1 MATGIT
7 LDTID
12 DESAYLTVAEFKNA
26 PTSLDINN
34 LVSGGN
40 QAAQDAEL
48 ANVIL
53 RASSYMNEYLNQN
66 LVAKRN
72 TETQRVRLNTQGY
85 VALHPNNNP
94 IIALESFLYGANP
107 NDLQTLTD
115 PSQCWFEAQQV
126 LVPLSQMAATYS
138 SAGPLSFGSVS
149 STRQQLFVKY
159 TYVAGYVN
167 TAIVTATA
175 AATSLTVASGL
186 GIVAGGSLRIYD
198 GANSEI
204 VTVASTYTY
213 GSTTVPLTS
222 ALVSTH
228 AAGVA
233 IGNLPNAIKQAA
245 ILLTSAFIRIR
256 GDKSNTM
263 QITTRAQGSE
273 IQGATRYGSEIQLA
287 LDMVNLYRR
296 IR

>member
-1 MATGIT
+1 MAVGIT
-7 LDTID
+7 PDTS
-12 DESAYLTVAEFKNA
+12 DEDAYLSVAEFKNA

-48 ANVIL
+48 ANVIS

-66 LVAKRN
+66 LVANRY
-72 TETQRVRLNTQGY
+72 TETQRVRVNNQGY
-85 VALHPNNNP
+85 LALHPNNNP
-94 IIALESFLYGANP
+94 IIALEALYYGASP
-107 NDLQTLTD
+107 NNLQTLTD
-115 PSQCWFEAQQV
+115 PSQAWFESQQ
-126 LVPLSQMAATYS
+126 LLIPLSQMSATYS
-138 SAGPLSFGSVS
+138 STGPLSFGSAAP
-149 STRQQLFVKY
+149 RQQLFTKY
-159 TYVAGYVN
+159 TYVSGYVN
-167 TAIVTATA
+167 TSIVTATS
-175 AATSLTVASGL
+175 AATSLTVKSGL
-186 GIVAGGSLRIYD
+186 GIVAGMTLHIYD
-198 GANSEI
+198 GSLSEMA
-204 VTVASTYTY
+204 TVASTYTY

-233 IGNLPNAIKQAA
+233 IGNLPTAIKQAA
-245 ILLTSAFIRIR
+245 ILVTTAFLRLR

-263 QITTRAQGSE
+263 NITTTAQTSNATASNRFGSD
-273 IQGATRYGSEIQLA
+273 IQLA

>member
-1 MATGIT
+1 MAVGIT
-7 LDTID
+7 SDTFN
-12 DESAYLTVAEFKNA
+12 ESTYLTVAEFKNA
-26 PTSLDINN
+26 PTSLDVNN

-40 QAAQDAEL
+40 QATQDAEL

-53 RASSYMNEYLNQN
+53 RACSYLNEYLNQN
-66 LVAKRN
+66 LVANRE
-72 TETQRVRLNTQGY
+72 TETQRTRITNQGY

-94 IIALESFLYGANP
+94 IVALESFQYGTSP
-107 NDLQTLTD
+107 NNLQAITD
-115 PSQCWFEAQQV
+115 CSQAWFEAQQ
-126 LVPLSQMAATYS
+126 LIIPLSQMTLTYS
-138 SAGPLSFGSVS
+138 SAGPLSFGSAAP
-149 STRQQLFVKY
+149 RQQIFTKY

-167 TAIVTATA
+167 TTIATATA
-175 AATSLTVASGL
+175 AATSLTVASGT
-186 GIVAGGSLRIYD
+186 GIIAGQVLKIYD
-198 GANSEI
+198 GSLSET

-222 ALVSTH
+222 ALVFTH
-228 AAGVA
+228 VAGVA

-245 ILLTSAFIRIR
+245 ILATTAFLRIR

-263 QITTRAQGSE
+263 NITTRAQGSE
-273 IQGATRYGSEIQLA
+273 ITGATRYGSDLQLA

>member
-7 LDTID
+7 LDTIEQ
-12 DESAYLTVAEFKNA
+12 ESAYLTIAEFKNA

-53 RASSYMNEYLNQN
+53 RASSYLDEYLNQN

-72 TETQRVRLNTQGY
+72 TETQRVRVNNQGY

-94 IIALESFLYGANP
+94 IIALESFLYGASP

-138 SAGPLSFGSVS
+138 SAGPLSFGG
-149 STRQQLFVKY
+149 STARQQLFTRY

-167 TAIVTATA
+167 TTIVSATA

-198 GANSEI
+198 GANSEM

-222 ALVSTH
+222 ALGFTH

-245 ILLTSAFIRIR
+245 ILVTTAFIRIR

-273 IQGATRYGSEIQLA
+273 ITGATRYGSDIQLA

-296 IR
+296 VR

>member
-12 DESAYLTVAEFKNA
+12 EESAYLTVAEFKNA

-72 TETQRVRLNTQGY
+72 TETQRVRVNNQGY

-94 IIALESFLYGANP
+94 IVALESFLYGASP

-115 PSQCWFEAQQV
+115 PSQCWFESQQV

-138 SAGPLSFGSVS
+138 SAGPLSFGGST
-149 STRQQLFVKY
+149 TRQQLFTKY

-167 TAIVTATA
+167 TTIVTATA
-175 AATSLTVASGL
+175 AATLLTVASGL
-186 GIVAGGSLRIYD
+186 GIIAGGSLRIYD
-198 GANSEI
+198 GANSET

-222 ALVSTH
+222 ALGFTH

-233 IGNLPNAIKQAA
+233 MGNLPTAIKQAC
-245 ILLTSAFIRIR
+245 ILITSAFIRVR

-273 IQGATRYGSEIQLA
+273 ITGNTRYGNEIQLA

>member
-12 DESAYLTVAEFKNA
+12 QESAYLTVAEFKNA

-53 RASSYMNEYLNQN
+53 RASSYMDEYLNQN

-72 TETQRVRLNTQGY
+72 TETQRVRINNQGY

-94 IIALESFLYGANP
+94 IIALESFLYGASP
-107 NDLQTLTD
+107 NNLQTLTD
-115 PSQCWFEAQQV
+115 PSQCWFESQQV

-138 SAGPLSFGSVS
+138 SAGPLSFGSAAP
-149 STRQQLFVKY
+149 RQQLFTQY

-167 TAIVTATA
+167 TTIVTATA

-186 GIVAGGSLRIYD
+186 GIMAGNQLRIYD
-198 GANSEI
+198 GASSEL

-228 AAGVA
+228 ATGVA

-245 ILLTSAFIRIR
+245 ILITSAFIRIR

-273 IQGATRYGSEIQLA
+273 ITGATRYGTELQLA

>member
-12 DESAYLTVAEFKNA
+12 EESAYLTVAEFKNA

-72 TETQRVRLNTQGY
+72 TETQRVRVNNQGY

-94 IIALESFLYGANP
+94 IVALESFLYGASP

-115 PSQCWFEAQQV
+115 PSQCWFESQQV

-138 SAGPLSFGSVS
+138 SAGPLSFGGST
-149 STRQQLFVKY
+149 TRQQLFTKY

-167 TAIVTATA
+167 TTIVTATA

-186 GIVAGGSLRIYD
+186 GIIAGSSLRIYD
-198 GANSEI
+198 GANSET

-222 ALVSTH
+222 ALGFTH

-233 IGNLPNAIKQAA
+233 MGNLPTAIKQAC
-245 ILLTSAFIRIR
+245 ILITSAFIRVR

-273 IQGATRYGSEIQLA
+273 ITGNTRYGNEIQLA

>member
-7 LDTID
+7 PDTID
-12 DESAYLTVAEFKNA
+12 EESMYLTVAEFKNA

-34 LVSGGN
+34 LISGGN
-40 QAAQDAEL
+40 QATQDAEL
-48 ANVIL
+48 ANIIL

-72 TETQRVRLNTQGY
+72 TETQRIRMNSQGY
-85 VALHPNNNP
+85 LALHPNNSP
-94 IIALESFLYGANP
+94 VVALETLEYGSTP
-107 NDLQTLTD
+107 NNLQTLTD

-126 LVPLSQMAATYS
+126 IVPLSSMANTYS
-138 SAGPLSFGSVS
+138 SAGPLSFGSAAP
-149 STRQQLFVKY
+149 RQQIFTKY
-159 TYVAGYVN
+159 TYVGGYVN
-167 TAIVTATA
+167 TTIMTAVA
-175 AATSLTVASGL
+175 GATSLTVNSGL
-186 GIVAGGSLRIYD
+186 GILAGGSLRIYD

-204 VTVASTYTY
+204 VTVASTYVY
-213 GSTTVPLTS
+213 GSTTVPLAS
-222 ALVSTH
+222 ALVFTH
-228 AAGVA
+228 VTGVA
-233 IGNLPNAIKQAA
+233 IGNLPTAIKQAC
-245 ILLTSAFIRIR
+245 ILITSAFIRVR

-273 IQGATRYGSEIQLA
+273 ITGMTRYGNEIQLA

>member
-12 DESAYLTVAEFKNA
+12 QESAYLTIAEFKNA

-53 RASSYMNEYLNQN
+53 RASSYLDEYLNQN

-72 TETQRVRLNTQGY
+72 TETQRVRVNNQGY

-94 IIALESFLYGANP
+94 IIALESFLYGASP

-138 SAGPLSFGSVS
+138 SAGPLSFGG
-149 STRQQLFVKY
+149 STARQQLFTRY

-167 TAIVTATA
+167 TTIVSATA

-198 GANSEI
+198 GANSEM
-204 VTVASTYTY
+204 VTVASTYTD

-222 ALVSTH
+222 ALGFTH

-245 ILLTSAFIRIR
+245 ILVTTAFIRIR

-273 IQGATRYGSEIQLA
+273 VTGATRYGSDIQLA

-296 IR
+296 VR